1 MENEIIESKQENQT
15 IGKSKVYL
23 FTSPTCPNC
32 PPAKEFIRKFM
43 KERNDFTLEE
53 ISTISPDGERKAR
66 KFEVMSVPTFII
78 IGKGYP
84 HPIGLRGNQ
93 SFKSMNK
100 YLDLSYGKEVKEES
114 IFDSIKKIF
123 N

>member
-1 MENEIIESKQENQT
+1 MENEITQ
-15 IGKSKVYL
+15 KSKVYL

-32 PPAKEFIRKFM
+32 PPAKEFIKKFM
-43 KERNDFTLEE
+43 KERDDFIFEE
-53 ISTISPDGERKAR
+53 ISTMSRDGEKMAR

-78 IGKGYP
+78 TGKGYP

-93 SFKSMNK
+93 SSKSMNK
-100 YLDLSYGKEVKEES
+100 YLDLSYGKTEVVTTEGSLLES
-114 IFDSIKKIF
+114 LKKIF